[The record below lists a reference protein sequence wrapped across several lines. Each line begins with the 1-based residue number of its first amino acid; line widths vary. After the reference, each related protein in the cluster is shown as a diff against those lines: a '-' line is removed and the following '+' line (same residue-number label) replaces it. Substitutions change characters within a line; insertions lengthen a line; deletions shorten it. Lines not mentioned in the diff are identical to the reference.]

1 MPRDLTVYAAQ
12 TNLQAADVRGLIAGR
27 FDMVNQFF
35 CSAANLFGQSL
46 FKPICQKFD
55 TRRMNPMGPD
65 PKERDE
71 S

>member
-35 CSAANLFGQSL
+35 CTATNLFGQSHL
-46 FKPICQKFD
+46 KHLAPVQQVY
-55 TRRMNPMGPD
+55 
-65 PKERDE
+65 ERIE
-71 S
+71 MI

>member
-35 CSAANLFGQSL
+35 CSAANLFGQSH
-46 FKPICQKFD
+46 FKNLAPVQQVY
-55 TRRMNPMGPD
+55 
-65 PKERDE
+65 ERIE
-71 S
+71 MI